1 LAVLTAAI
9 AAPSA
14 QAFHLKYNADL
25 DELNNSG
32 VNGEAELEFLTGD
45 GDRVNLDAGEGPEDV
60 TDLQVGINA
69 TGLEPNMLHPQHI
82 HGFDDASQNAVTP
95 PPTAAGDDGV
105 LSVADGAPFYGRV
118 RLPLLTSVP
127 SDSPPSFPTAP
138 GGH

>member
-1 LAVLTAAI
+1 MLTAAI

-69 TGLEPNMLHPQHI
+69 TGLEPNMLHPQHT
-82 HGFDDASQNAVTP
+82 ALTMPRKTP
-95 PPTAAGDDGV
+95 SPLRRQQPAMMEY
-105 LSVADGAPFYGRV
+105 SV
-118 RLPLLTSVP
+118 
-127 SDSPPSFPTAP
+127 
-138 GGH
+138 

>member
-1 LAVLTAAI
+1 MLTAAI

-60 TDLQVGINA
+60 TDLQV
-69 TGLEPNMLHPQHI
+69 
-82 HGFDDASQNAVTP
+82 ASTP
-95 PPTAAGDDGV
+95 PDWNQTCCTRSTSTALTMPRKTPSPFRRQQPAMMEY
-105 LSVADGAPFYGRV
+105 SV
-118 RLPLLTSVP
+118 
-127 SDSPPSFPTAP
+127 
-138 GGH
+138 